1 MLRLFHESSL
11 WITRQEGHFLMAS
24 EGQFVVSPDTP
35 GSTGLPVNLL
45 LDGQASYGL
54 LDYDIKDNGA
64 STTGAFDATR
74 FSGTLSLTAVIVQ
87 SLGKQGD
94 LRWLPKIGVS
104 YSNEDQDGYTD
115 SGNNVVSG
123 QKITLGQLTFG
134 TQVFVAVTRRLEVFG
149 RAEGQWDFDDIGT
162 ITTATGGT
170 YKQGNFGFVLGGGI
184 RANISEDTTLRIE
197 GASEGIAR
205 KDYEQYTGTARIDFR
220 F

>member
-1 MLRLFHESSL
+1 
-11 WITRQEGHFLMAS
+11 MAS

-115 SGNNVVSG
+115 SGNNVVSRVR
-123 QKITLGQLTFG
+123 KSRSANSRLAHRCSC
-134 TQVFVAVTRRLEVFG
+134 AVTRRLEVFG
-149 RAEGQWDFDDIGT
+149 RAEGQWDFRRHRHHHEPASPVAPISK
-162 ITTATGGT
+162 ATSVS
-170 YKQGNFGFVLGGGI
+170 F
-184 RANISEDTTLRIE
+184 
-197 GASEGIAR
+197 
-205 KDYEQYTGTARIDFR
+205 
-220 F
+220 